1 MKSQVRG
8 GTRWKRFAVVM
19 VPSVAATAAIGVGLA
34 QGALAASF
42 SISGQEFKVTANSL
56 EGEDFVQYGSVDS
69 GKDLE
74 GKPFA
79 APVAVSGFSTAKITN
94 MCQSVVTPV
103 LGLGDITLRL
113 EAGTDA
119 VKSGKDE
126 DKVYAKGIYLDVS
139 ELRADAEF
147 ENIDIGVAAGDLK
160 TFNGKEVDGKPG
172 IQPNTKANPY
182 GFSQRASKATLSN
195 VKQKAWATT
204 AGTFKLPDLHLS
216 LHRGTSKECYKD

>member
-42 SISGQEFKVTANSL
+42 SISGQEFKVKANSL
-56 EGEDFVQYGSVDS
+56 VGTDFVQYGSVDA

-74 GKPFA
+74 GKDFA
-79 APVAVSGFSTAKITN
+79 APVAVSGFSEAWITN
-94 MCQSVVTPV
+94 MCQSVVTPKV
-103 LGLGDITLRL
+103 PFIGDVTLRL

-119 VKSGKDE
+119 VKTGKDE
-126 DKVYAKGIYLDVS
+126 DKVYAKDIYLDVS
-139 ELRADAEF
+139 ELKTDAEF
-147 ENIDIGVAAGDLK
+147 KNIDIGVAAGKLNEFGGK
-160 TFNGKEVDGKPG
+160 TDAGKPG

-182 GFSQRASKATLSN
+182 GFGQRAQQATLNN
-195 VKQKAWATT
+195 VEQKAWATT

-216 LHRGTSKECYKD
+216 LHRGTSAECY